1 MAQRCHRDVRAAAR
15 LSHPPNTASH
25 LEDFCYVCSP
35 VSVTPADP
43 DRTPRTFWQRRVLDP
58 VVAQLT
64 QGITPE
70 KIALT
75 IAIGSALA
83 LFPILG
89 TTTLLCL
96 LVGIVLRLNQPII
109 QAVNYLCTPIHL
121 PLIWWM
127 VRTGEWLFGE
137 PHRPFKMRVLA
148 NLLWEEPMQFLRV
161 FGTTGLHA
169 IVVWAILA
177 PFWALLF
184 YHLLLPVLREMTR
197 VRVSIVPKDSNSE
210 PGGKDE
216 PPPVP

>member
-1 MAQRCHRDVRAAAR
+1 MPESLAA
-15 LSHPPNTASH
+15 PT
-25 LEDFCYVCSP
+25 SP
-35 VSVTPADP
+35 
-43 DRTPRTFWQRRVLDP
+43 PRTVWQRRVLDP

-70 KIALT
+70 KVALT
-75 IAIGSALA
+75 IAIGSAIA

-96 LVGIVLRLNQPII
+96 LVGIALRLNQPII
-109 QAVNYLCTPIHL
+109 QVVNYLCTPIHI

-127 VRTGEWLFGE
+127 IRTGEWLFGE

-161 FGTTGLHA
+161 FGMTGLHA

-177 PFWALLF
+177 PFWALIV
-184 YHLLLPVLREMTR
+184 YHIALPILREAAR
-197 VRVSIVPKDSNSE
+197 VRVTVTPKD
-210 PGGKDE
+210 
-216 PPPVP
+216 PPPENQHSRPPIP

>member
-1 MAQRCHRDVRAAAR
+1 M
-15 LSHPPNTASH
+15 
-25 LEDFCYVCSP
+25 
-35 VSVTPADP
+35 SVTPADSAHP
-43 DRTPRTFWQRRVLDP
+43 PRTFWQRRVLDP
-58 VVAQLT
+58 VVHQLT

-75 IAIGSALA
+75 VAVGSALA

-109 QAVNYLCTPIHL
+109 QAVNYLCYPIHI

-137 PHRPFKMRVLA
+137 PHRAFKMRVLA
-148 NLLWEEPMQFLRV
+148 NLFWEEPLQFLRV
-161 FGTTGLHA
+161 FGLTGLHA

-177 PFWALLF
+177 PFWILLV
-184 YHLLLPVLREMTR
+184 YHLLLPVFREMTR
-197 VRVSIVPKDSNSE
+197 VRVTVVPKQPDSE
-210 PGGKDE
+210 PAGKDE

>member
-1 MAQRCHRDVRAAAR
+1 MI
-15 LSHPPNTASH
+15 
-25 LEDFCYVCSP
+25 
-35 VSVTPADP
+35 
-43 DRTPRTFWQRRVLDP
+43 DP

-96 LVGIVLRLNQPII
+96 LVGIVLKLNQPII
-109 QAVNYLCTPIHL
+109 QAVNYLCYPIHL

-137 PHRPFKMRVLA
+137 PHRAFKMRVVA
-148 NLLWEEPMQFLRV
+148 QLLWEDPVQFFRM
-161 FGTTGLHA
+161 FGTTLFHA
-169 IVVWAILA
+169 CVVWAILA
-177 PFWALLF
+177 PFWIALIYQIALSA
-184 YHLLLPVLREMTR
+184 LRELAR
-197 VRVSIVPKDSNSE
+197 VRIAAAAKREAEKAAAAASD
-210 PGGKDE
+210 G
-216 PPPVP
+216 PPPEHPVP

>member
-1 MAQRCHRDVRAAAR
+1 MPENPTEPAR
-15 LSHPPNTASH
+15 P
-25 LEDFCYVCSP
+25 
-35 VSVTPADP
+35 
-43 DRTPRTFWQRRVLDP
+43 PRTFWQRRVLDP

-75 IAIGSALA
+75 VSIGSCIA

-109 QAVNYLCTPIHL
+109 QAVNYLLTPIHI

-137 PHRPFKMRVLA
+137 PHHPFKMRVLA

-161 FGTTGLHA
+161 FGLTGLHA

-177 PFWALLF
+177 PFWTVLI
-184 YHLLLPVLREMTR
+184 YHLLLPVLREVAR
-197 VRVSIVPKDSNSE
+197 VRLTVLPKCPDS
-210 PGGKDE
+210 KDTDE

>member
-1 MAQRCHRDVRAAAR
+1 
-15 LSHPPNTASH
+15 
-25 LEDFCYVCSP
+25 
-35 VSVTPADP
+35 VSVTPTDP
-43 DRTPRTFWQRRVLDP
+43 ARPPRTFWQRRVIDP
-58 VVAQLT
+58 IVHQLT

-75 IAIGSALA
+75 VAVGSALA

-96 LVGIVLRLNQPII
+96 LVGIALRLNQPII
-109 QAVNYLCTPIHL
+109 QAVNYLCYPIHL

-148 NLLWEEPMQFLRV
+148 NLLWEEPLQFLRV
-161 FGTTGLHA
+161 FGVTGLHA

-177 PFWALLF
+177 PFWILLL
-184 YHLLLPVLREMTR
+184 YHLLLPVFREITR
-197 VRVSIVPKDSNSE
+197 VRVTVMPKHPDAE
-210 PGGKDE
+210 PPAIDE

>member
-1 MAQRCHRDVRAAAR
+1 MSEPPAVRPEPDHRETFEPVAPA
-15 LSHPPNTASH
+15 PP
-25 LEDFCYVCSP
+25 P
-35 VSVTPADP
+35 PA
-43 DRTPRTFWQRRVLDP
+43 RTFWQRRVLDP

-64 QGITPE
+64 QGITPQ

-75 IAIGSALA
+75 IAVGSCIA

-96 LVGIVLRLNQPII
+96 LIGIVLRLNQPII
-109 QAVNYLCTPIHL
+109 QVVNYLCTPIHI

-127 VRTGEWLFGE
+127 VRTGEWLFNE
-137 PHRPFKMRVLA
+137 PHHPFKMRVLA

-161 FGTTGLHA
+161 FGMTGLHA

-177 PFWALLF
+177 PFWTVAI
-184 YHLLLPVLREMTR
+184 YHIALPVLREVAR
-197 VRVSIVPKDSNSE
+197 VRLTVAPKRPDADAT
-210 PGGKDE
+210 GKDD